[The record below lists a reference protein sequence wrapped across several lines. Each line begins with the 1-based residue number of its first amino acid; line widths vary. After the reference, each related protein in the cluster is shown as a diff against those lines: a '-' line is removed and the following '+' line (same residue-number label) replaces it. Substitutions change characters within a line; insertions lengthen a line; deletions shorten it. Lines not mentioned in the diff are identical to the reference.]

1 MKSENIAVLAV
12 AFCPDTDYF
21 PKKPTPSLFQ
31 YVVFA
36 SKIAQFIQLLSLQLP
51 LSLNNWTVLRKC
63 KSGQI

>member
-21 PKKPTPSLFQ
+21 PKKPTPSFQ
-31 YVVFA
+31 SVVFA

-51 LSLNNWTVLRKC
+51 LSLNNWTVLPKC